1 MAVSIV
7 WKITRLEVVN
17 KDGLENV
24 AIQSC
29 FDVKATEDYNGKEL
43 QGFAQ
48 GDVLLHAPDPSNF
61 ADITSVTEEQA
72 VAWTKAALGDRVAEF
87 EGRVSEQIGWQKKDQ
102 PKPADLPW
110 MQSDAP
116 AEVSAA
122 DAAV

>member
-1 MAVSIV
+1 MAISIQ
-7 WKITRLEVVN
+7 WKITRLEVIN
-17 KDGLENV
+17 KDGLQNV

-48 GDVLLHAPDPSNF
+48 GDVLLLPPSDPSKF
-61 ADITSVTEEQA
+61 TDISNVTEEQA
-72 VAWTKAALGDRVAEF
+72 IAWTKAALGDRVAEF

-110 MQSDAP
+110 MNTEETDKVEDS
-116 AEVSAA
+116 E
-122 DAAV
+122 